1 MSDNFELKSKYKPA
15 GDQPK
20 AIKQLLKSI
29 KENKDTVLLG
39 ATGTGKTF
47 TMANIIEKYKMPTL
61 VMAPNKTLANQL
73 FLELKSM
80 FPNNRVEYYI
90 SNFDFYKP
98 EAYKPSTDTYIEK
111 TSMQNWQLEMM
122 RTSATTSL
130 ITNDDVIVVASVAAI
145 YGHRNPMEYGETFKK
160 IKVGEMI
167 KRKELLHELISLAY
181 QRGDDL
187 LPGYFKAKGDV
198 IEVVPSWTDRF
209 HLRIEMFGD
218 EIDRITEI
226 DNMNKTPIKNFN
238 EYVIFPADFYTVKQM
253 EIKDAIKEIEKDLEK
268 RLDEFNKEGK
278 LLEADRLSKR
288 VRFDLEQLDEFGFTS
303 GMENYAIY
311 FDKHRKKGET
321 PDSLLSYFPK
331 DYLLIIDESH
341 LSISQI
347 KAMYKGDRAR
357 KETLVEYG
365 FRLPTSLDNRPLKF
379 EEFEERAGKTVYVS
393 ATPGDYELEKTEN
406 KYVEQIIRP
415 TGLLD
420 PEIDVRPELNQLDD
434 LMEEIYKRKELNER
448 VFINTTTKKLSEDIA
463 TYMKDNGISV
473 AYLHS
478 DLKTLE
484 REDVLRK
491 LRTGVYDCVVGINLL
506 REGLDIPE
514 VSLVAIL
521 DADKEGFMRNT
532 RSLIQLIGRAARNS
546 NGQVIMYAD
555 KVTPSMKM
563 AIKETKRRRKLQ
575 LEYNEENGIV
585 PKTIIKDIPKQ
596 ALEGFENRHKVKF
609 SAMKTKQKI
618 EALEK
623 EMMEASTA
631 YDFERAI
638 KLRDLITEL
647 KGGM

>member
-1 MSDNFELKSKYKPA
+1 MKFELKSKYKPA

-20 AIKQLLKSI
+20 AIKELLSSI
-29 KENKDTVLLG
+29 KENKDTILLG

-47 TMANIIEKYKMPTL
+47 TMANIIEQYKMPTL
-61 VMAPNKTLANQL
+61 VLAPNKTLANQL
-73 FLELKSM
+73 FLELKEM
-80 FPNNRVEYYI
+80 FPNNRVEYFI
-90 SNFDFYKP
+90 SNFDFYQP
-98 EAYKPSTDTYIEK
+98 EAYKPSSDTYIEK

-130 ITNDDVIVVASVAAI
+130 VTNEDVIVVASVAAI
-145 YGHRNPMEYGETFKK
+145 YGHRNPIEYGDTFKNF
-160 IKVGEMI
+160 KVGDVI
-167 KRKELLHELISLAY
+167 KRKELLHDLISLAY

-209 HLRIEMFGD
+209 HIRIEMFGD
-218 EIDRITEI
+218 EIERITEI
-226 DNMNKTPIKNFN
+226 DNLQKTPIKNYDTF
-238 EYVIFPADFYTVKQM
+238 VLFPADFYTIKQNEVK
-253 EIKDAIKEIEKDLEK
+253 EAIVEIEKDLNK
-268 RLDEFNKEGK
+268 RLEEFKAEGK

-288 VRFDLEQLDEFGFTS
+288 VRFDIEQLDEFGFTS

-311 FDKHRKKGET
+311 FDKHRGKGET

-341 LSISQI
+341 LSISQV
-347 KAMYKGDRAR
+347 KAMYKGDKAR

-393 ATPGDYELEKTEN
+393 ATPGDYELEKTN
-406 KYVEQIIRP
+406 NTFVEQIIRP

-420 PEIDVRPELNQLDD
+420 PLIEVKEEANQLDD
-434 LMEEIYKRKELNER
+434 LMSQIYARKEKDER
-448 VFINTTTKKLSEDIA
+448 VFVNTTTKKLSEDIS

-491 LRTGVYDCVVGINLL
+491 LRTGIYDCVVGINLL

-546 NGQVIMYAD
+546 NGQVIMYANKMTD
-555 KVTPSMKM
+555 SMKM
-563 AIKETKRRRKLQ
+563 AIKETNRRRDIQIK
-575 LEYNEENGIV
+575 YNEENGIV
-585 PKTIIKDIPKQ
+585 PKTIIKDIPKP

-609 SAMKTKQKI
+609 SAMKTKEKI
-618 EALEK
+618 KALEE
-623 EMMEASTA
+623 EMMEASA
-631 YDFERAI
+631 KYDFEKAI

>member
-1 MSDNFELKSKYKPA
+1 MNFELKSKYKPA

-20 AIKQLLKSI
+20 AIKGILKSI
-29 KENKDTVLLG
+29 KENKETVLLG

-47 TMANIIEKYKMPTL
+47 TMANIIEKYNMPTL
-61 VMAPNKTLANQL
+61 VLAPNKTLANQL
-73 FLELKSM
+73 FLELKEM
-80 FPNNRVEYYI
+80 FPNNRVEYFI
-90 SNFDFYKP
+90 SNFDFYQP

-111 TSMQNWQLEMM
+111 TSLQNWQLEMM

-130 ITNDDVIVVASVAAI
+130 ITNKDVIVVASVAAI
-145 YGHRNPMEYGETFKK
+145 YGHRNPIEYGDSFFKLK
-160 IKVGEMI
+160 RGDVI
-167 KRKELLHELISLAY
+167 KRKELLHELVSLAY

-218 EIDRITEI
+218 EIDNITEI
-226 DNMNKTPIKNFN
+226 DNMQKTPIKNYD
-238 EYVIFPADFYTVKQM
+238 EYVVFPADFYTVKMDQ
-253 EIKDAIKEIEKDLEK
+253 IKSAMKNIEKDLDK
-268 RLDEFNKEGK
+268 RINELKEDNK

-288 VRFDLEQLDEFGFTS
+288 VRFDLEQLDEFGFTN
-303 GMENYAIY
+303 GMENYSIY

-331 DYLLIIDESH
+331 DYLLIVDESH
-341 LSISQI
+341 LSIPQV

-379 EEFEERAGKTVYVS
+379 EEFEERIGKTVYVS
-393 ATPGDYELEKTEN
+393 ATPSDYELEKTKGE
-406 KYVEQIIRP
+406 YIEQIIRP

-420 PEIDVRPELNQLDD
+420 PIVEVRSEQHQLDD
-434 LMEEIYKRKELNER
+434 LMSEIYERKNKDER
-448 VFINTTTKKLSEDIA
+448 VFVNTTTKKLSEDIA

-478 DLKTLE
+478 ELKTLE

-491 LRTGVYDCVVGINLL
+491 LRTGIYDCVVGINLL

-532 RSLIQLIGRAARNS
+532 RSLIQLIGRAARNA
-546 NGQVIMYAD
+546 NGKVIMYAD
-555 KVTPSMKM
+555 RVTPSMKWAM
-563 AIKETKRRRKLQ
+563 DETSRRRKLQ
-575 LEYNEENGIV
+575 EEYNEENGIV
-585 PKTIIKDIPKQ
+585 PKTIIKEIPKPM
-596 ALEGFENRHKVKF
+596 LEEFDNRHKVKF
-609 SAMKTKQKI
+609 SAMKTKEKI

-623 EMMEASTA
+623 EMMEASSK
-631 YDFERAI
+631 YDFEKAI

-647 KGGM
+647 KGGLK

>member
-1 MSDNFELKSKYKPA
+1 MKFELKSKYKPA

-20 AIKQLLKSI
+20 AIKEILASV
-29 KENKDTVLLG
+29 KENQDTILLG

-47 TMANIIEKYKMPTL
+47 TMANIIEQYKMPTL
-61 VMAPNKTLANQL
+61 VLAPNKTLANQL
-73 FLELKSM
+73 FLELKEM

-90 SNFDFYKP
+90 SNFDFYQP
-98 EAYKPSTDTYIEK
+98 EAYKPSSDTYIEK
-111 TSMQNWQLEMM
+111 SSMQNWQLEMM

-130 ITNDDVIVVASVAAI
+130 VTNSDVIVVASVAAI
-145 YGHRNPMEYGETFKK
+145 YGHRNPIEYGETFMN
-160 IKVGEMI
+160 IKVGQVI
-167 KRKELLHELISLAY
+167 KRKELLHQLVSLAY

-187 LPGYFKAKGDV
+187 LPGHFKAKGDV

-218 EIDRITEI
+218 EIERITEI
-226 DNMNKTPIKNFN
+226 DNMQKTPIKNYDTF
-238 EYVIFPADFYTVKQM
+238 VIFPADFYTIKQNEVKEAM
-253 EIKDAIKEIEKDLEK
+253 GEIEKDLNK
-268 RLDEFNKEGK
+268 RLEEFKSEGK

-311 FDKHRKKGET
+311 FDRHRKKGET

-347 KAMYKGDRAR
+347 KAMYKGDRSR

-365 FRLPTSLDNRPLKF
+365 FRLPTSMDNRPLKF
-379 EEFEERAGKTVYVS
+379 EEFQERAGKTVYVS
-393 ATPGDYELEKTEN
+393 ATPGDYELEKTGN
-406 KYVEQIIRP
+406 KFVEQIIRP

-420 PEIDVRPELNQLDD
+420 PEVEVRSEVNQLDD
-434 LMEEIYKRKELNER
+434 LMSEIYARKEKDER
-448 VFINTTTKKLSEDIA
+448 VFVNTTTKKLSEDIS

-491 LRTGVYDCVVGINLL
+491 LRTGIYDCVVGINLL

-532 RSLIQLIGRAARNS
+532 RSLIQLIGRAARNQ
-546 NGQVIMYAD
+546 NGKVIMYAN
-555 KVTPSMKM
+555 KTTQSMEM
-563 AIKETKRRRKLQ
+563 AIKETNRRREIQKK
-575 LEYNEENGIV
+575 YNDDNGIV
-585 PKTIIKDIPKQ
+585 PKTIIKDIPKP

-609 SAMKTKQKI
+609 SAMKTKEKI
-618 EALEK
+618 AALEN
-623 EMMEASTA
+623 EMMEASSK
-631 YDFERAI
+631 YDFEKAI

>member
-1 MSDNFELKSKYKPA
+1 MKFELKSKFKPA

-20 AIKQLLKSI
+20 AIKEILASVK
-29 KENKDTVLLG
+29 KNKDTILLG

-47 TMANIIEKYKMPTL
+47 TMANIIEQYRMPTL

-73 FLELKSM
+73 FLELKEM

-90 SNFDFYKP
+90 SNFDFFQP

-111 TSMQNWQLEMM
+111 SSMQNWQLEMM

-130 ITNDDVIVVASVAAI
+130 VTNSDVIVVASVAAI
-145 YGHRNPMEYGETFKK
+145 YGHRNPLEYGDTFYKV
-160 IKVGEMI
+160 KVGTQI
-167 KRKELLHELISLAY
+167 KRKELLFQLVSLAY

-187 LPGYFKAKGDV
+187 LPGNFKAKGDV

-218 EIDRITEI
+218 EIEKITEI
-226 DNMNKTPIKNFN
+226 DNLQKTPIKHYD
-238 EYVIFPADFYTVKQM
+238 EYVIFPADFYTIKQDEVKNAIT
-253 EIKDAIKEIEKDLEK
+253 EIRKDLNE
-268 RLDEFNKEGK
+268 RLMEFKEEGK
-278 LLEADRLSKR
+278 ILEADRLSKR
-288 VRFDLEQLDEFGFTS
+288 VGFDLEQLDEFGFTS
-303 GMENYAIY
+303 GMENYSIY

-321 PDSLLSYFPK
+321 PDTLLSYFPK

-347 KAMYKGDRAR
+347 KAMYKGDRSR

-379 EEFEERAGKTVYVS
+379 EEFQERAGKTVYVS
-393 ATPGDYELEKTEN
+393 ATPGDYELEKTGG

-420 PEIDVRPELNQLDD
+420 PKIEVRPELNQLDD
-434 LMEEIYKRKELNER
+434 LMGEINLRKERNER
-448 VFINTTTKKLSEDIA
+448 VFVNTTTKKLSEDIA
-463 TYMKDNGISV
+463 TYLKDNGISV

-478 DLKTLE
+478 ELKTLE

-491 LRTGVYDCVVGINLL
+491 LRTGIYDCVVGINLL

-532 RSLIQLIGRAARNS
+532 RSLIQLIGRAARNA

-555 KVTPSMKM
+555 KITQSMDW
-563 AIKETKRRRKLQ
+563 AIKETDRRRSIQ
-575 LEYNEENGIV
+575 AEYNDYNGIV
-585 PKTIIKDIPKQ
+585 PRTIIKDIPKQ
-596 ALEGFENRHKVKF
+596 ALEGFDNRHKVKF
-609 SAMKTKQKI
+609 SAMKTKEKI

-623 EMMEASTA
+623 EMMEASA
-631 YDFERAI
+631 KYDFEKAI

-647 KGGM
+647 KGGR

>member
-1 MSDNFELKSKYKPA
+1 MKFELKSKFKPS

-20 AIKQLLKSI
+20 AIKGLLNSI
-29 KENKDTVLLG
+29 KSNKDTILLG

-73 FLELKSM
+73 FLELKEM

-90 SNFDFYKP
+90 SNFDFYQP

-145 YGHRNPMEYGETFKK
+145 YGHRNPIEYGDTFQK
-160 IKVGEMI
+160 IKVGQSI
-167 KRKELLHELISLAY
+167 KRKQLLHDLVSLAY

-226 DNMNKTPIKNFN
+226 DNMQKTPIKHFD
-238 EYVIFPADFYTVKQM
+238 EYVIFPADFYTVKHDQ
-253 EIKDAIKEIEKDLEK
+253 IKLAMKEIENDLNN
-268 RLDEFNKEGK
+268 RLEEFKSEGK

-311 FDKHRKKGET
+311 FDNHRNKGET

-347 KAMYKGDRAR
+347 KAMYKGDRSR

-379 EEFEERAGKTVYVS
+379 DEFEERAGKTVYVS
-393 ATPGDYELEKTEN
+393 ATPGDYELEKT
-406 KYVEQIIRP
+406 KGKFVEQIIRP

-420 PEIDVRPELNQLDD
+420 PIIEVRPEMNQLDD
-434 LMEEIYKRKELNER
+434 LMTEIYLRKDKNER

-555 KVTPSMKM
+555 KITRSMKD
-563 AIKETKRRRKLQ
+563 AIDETKRRRDIQSK
-575 LEYNEENGIV
+575 YNEENGIV
-585 PKTIIKDIPKQ
+585 PKTIIKDIPKPI
-596 ALEGFENRHKVKF
+596 LEEFDNRHKVKF
-609 SAMKTKQKI
+609 SAMKTKEKI
-618 EALEK
+618 KALEE
-623 EMMEASTA
+623 EMMEASSK
-631 YDFERAI
+631 YDFEKAI

>member
-1 MSDNFELKSKYKPA
+1 MKFELKSKFNPS

-20 AIKQLLKSI
+20 AIKELVTSLK
-29 KENKDTVLLG
+29 KNKDTILLG

-47 TMANIIEKYKMPTL
+47 TMANVIEKYNMPTL
-61 VMAPNKTLANQL
+61 VLAPNKTLANQL
-73 FLELKSM
+73 FLELKEM

-90 SNFDFYKP
+90 SNFDFYQP

-130 ITNDDVIVVASVAAI
+130 VTNDDVIVVASVAAI
-145 YGHRNPMEYGETFKK
+145 YGHRNPIEYGDTFQK
-160 IKVGEMI
+160 IKVGDVI
-167 KRKELLHELISLAY
+167 KRKQLLHDLVALAY

-226 DNMNKTPIKNFN
+226 DNMQKTPIKNFD
-238 EYVIFPADFYTVKQM
+238 EYVIFPADFYTIKQNEVKAAM
-253 EIKDAIKEIEKDLEK
+253 VEIEKDLNE
-268 RLDEFNKEGK
+268 RLIELKDEGK

-288 VRFDLEQLDEFGFTS
+288 IRFDLEQLDEFGFTS
-303 GMENYAIY
+303 GMENYSIY
-311 FDKHRKKGET
+311 FDQHRSKGET

-347 KAMYKGDRAR
+347 KAMYKGDRSR

-365 FRLPTSLDNRPLKF
+365 FRLPTALDNRPLKF

-393 ATPGDYELEKTEN
+393 ATPGDYELEKTKG
-406 KYVEQIIRP
+406 KYIEQIIRP

-420 PEIDVRPELNQLDD
+420 PIVEVRPEINQLDD
-434 LMEEIYKRKELNER
+434 LMTEIYARKELNER

-491 LRTGVYDCVVGINLL
+491 LRTGIYDCVVGINLL

-546 NGQVIMYAD
+546 NGRVIMYSD
-555 KVTPSMKM
+555 RITKSMKE
-563 AIKETKRRRKLQ
+563 AIDETKRRRLIQ
-575 LEYNEENGIV
+575 EEYNEENGIV
-585 PKTIIKDIPKQ
+585 PRTIIKEIPKPM
-596 ALEGFENRHKVKF
+596 LEEFNNRHKVKF
-609 SAMKTKQKI
+609 SAMKTKEKI
-618 EALEK
+618 KALET
-623 EMMEASTA
+623 EMMEASSK
-631 YDFERAI
+631 YDFEKAI

>member
-1 MSDNFELKSKYKPA
+1 MKFELRSKYKPA

-20 AIKQLLKSI
+20 AIKEILASVK
-29 KENKDTVLLG
+29 KNKDTILLG

-47 TMANIIEKYKMPTL
+47 TMANIIEQYRMPTL
-61 VMAPNKTLANQL
+61 VLAPNKTLANQL
-73 FLELKSM
+73 FLELKEM
-80 FPNNRVEYYI
+80 FPNNRVEYFI
-90 SNFDFYKP
+90 SNFDFYQP
-98 EAYKPSTDTYIEK
+98 EAYKPSSDTYIEK

-130 ITNDDVIVVASVAAI
+130 VTNKDVIVVASVAAI
-145 YGHRNPMEYGETFKK
+145 YGHRNPIEYGDTFKN
-160 IKVGEMI
+160 IKVGDVI
-167 KRKELLHELISLAY
+167 KRKQLLHDLISLAY

-218 EIDRITEI
+218 EIERITEI
-226 DNMNKTPIKNFN
+226 DNMQKTPIKNYDNF
-238 EYVIFPADFYTVKQM
+238 VIFPADFYTIKQNEVK
-253 EIKDAIKEIEKDLEK
+253 EAIVEIEKDLNK
-268 RLDEFNKEGK
+268 RLEEFKSEGK

-311 FDKHRKKGET
+311 FDKHRNKGET
-321 PDSLLSYFPK
+321 PDSLLSYFPD
-331 DYLLIIDESH
+331 DYLLIVDESH

-347 KAMYKGDRAR
+347 KAMYKGDRSR
-357 KETLVEYG
+357 KETLVDYG

-393 ATPGDYELEKTEN
+393 ATPGDYELEKTGN
-406 KYVEQIIRP
+406 KFIEQIIRP

-420 PEIDVRPELNQLDD
+420 PEIEVRSEVNQLDD
-434 LMEEIYKRKELNER
+434 LMSEMYLRKEKDER
-448 VFINTTTKKLSEDIA
+448 VFVNTTTKKLSEDIS

-532 RSLIQLIGRAARNS
+532 RSLIQLIGRAARNQ
-546 NGQVIMYAD
+546 NGKVIMYAS
-555 KVTPSMKM
+555 KTTTSMKM
-563 AIKETKRRRKLQ
+563 AINETNRRREIQKA
-575 LEYNEENGIV
+575 YNDENGIV
-585 PKTIIKDIPKQ
+585 PKTIIKEIPKP

-609 SAMKTKQKI
+609 SAMKTKEKI

-623 EMMEASTA
+623 EMMEASSK
-631 YDFERAI
+631 YDFEKAI

>member
-1 MSDNFELKSKYKPA
+1 MKFELKSKFSPS

-20 AIKQLLKSI
+20 AIKELVDSLNN
-29 KENKDTVLLG
+29 NKDTILLG

-47 TMANIIEKYKMPTL
+47 TMANVIEKYKMPTL
-61 VMAPNKTLANQL
+61 VLAPNKTLANQL
-73 FLELKSM
+73 FLELKEM
-80 FPNNRVEYYI
+80 FPNNRVEYFI
-90 SNFDFYKP
+90 SNFDFYQP

-130 ITNDDVIVVASVAAI
+130 VTNDDVIVVASVAAI
-145 YGHRNPMEYGETFKK
+145 YGHRNPIEYGDTFEKV
-160 IKVGEMI
+160 KVGQVI
-167 KRKELLHELISLAY
+167 KRKELLYRLVSLAY

-187 LPGYFKAKGDV
+187 LPGHFKAKGDV
-198 IEVVPSWTDRF
+198 IEIVPSWTDRF

-218 EIDRITEI
+218 EIDKITEI
-226 DNMNKTPIKNFN
+226 DNMQKTPIKHYD
-238 EYVIFPADFYTVKQM
+238 EYVIFPADFYTIKQNEVKSAM
-253 EIKDAIKEIEKDLEK
+253 VEIENDLNE
-268 RLDEFNKEGK
+268 RLVELKEEGK

-303 GMENYAIY
+303 GMENYSIY
-311 FDKHRKKGET
+311 FDQHRKKGET

-347 KAMYKGDRAR
+347 KAMYKGDRSR

-365 FRLPTSLDNRPLKF
+365 FRLPTALDNRPLKF
-379 EEFEERAGKTVYVS
+379 EEFEEKAGKTVYVS
-393 ATPGDYELEKTEN
+393 ATPGDYELEKTKG
-406 KYVEQIIRP
+406 KYIEQIIRP

-420 PEIDVRPELNQLDD
+420 PIIEVRPEINQLDD
-434 LMEEIYKRKELNER
+434 LMSEIYSRKELNER

-491 LRTGVYDCVVGINLL
+491 LRTGIYDCVVGINLL

-546 NGQVIMYAD
+546 NGKVIMYAD
-555 KVTPSMKM
+555 KVTKSMSE
-563 AIKETKRRRKLQ
+563 AIEETKRRRSIQ
-575 LEYNEENGIV
+575 EEYNDENGIV
-585 PKTIIKDIPKQ
+585 PKTIIKDIPKPM
-596 ALEGFENRHKVKF
+596 LEEFDNRHKVKF
-609 SAMKTKQKI
+609 SAMKTKEKI
-618 EALEK
+618 KALEE
-623 EMMEASTA
+623 EMMEASSK
-631 YDFERAI
+631 YDFEKAI

>member
-1 MSDNFELKSKYKPA
+1 MEFKLKSKYSPA

-20 AIKQLLKSI
+20 AIKEILASI
-29 KENKDTVLLG
+29 KKNDETVLLG

-61 VMAPNKTLANQL
+61 VLAPNKTLANQL
-73 FLELKSM
+73 FLELKEM
-80 FPNNRVEYYI
+80 FPDNRVEYYI
-90 SNFDFYKP
+90 SNFDFYQP

-111 TSMQNWQLEMM
+111 TSLQNWQLEMM

-145 YGHRNPMEYGETFKK
+145 YGHRNPIEYGDSFYKLK
-160 IKVGEMI
+160 RGDVI
-167 KRKELLHELISLAY
+167 KRKELLHELVSLAY

-187 LPGYFKAKGDV
+187 LPGHFKAKGDV

-218 EIDRITEI
+218 EIDNITEI
-226 DNMNKTPIKNFN
+226 DNMQKTPIKHYD
-238 EYVIFPADFYTVKQM
+238 EYVIFPADFYTVKM
-253 EIKDAIKEIEKDLEK
+253 DEVKSAMKEIEKDLEN
-268 RLDEFNKEGK
+268 RLSELKQEDKA
-278 LLEADRLSKR
+278 LEADRLSKR
-288 VRFDLEQLDEFGFTS
+288 VRFDLEQLDEFGFTN

-311 FDKHRKKGET
+311 FDRHRDKGET
-321 PDSLLSYFPK
+321 PDTLLSYFPK
-331 DYLLIIDESH
+331 DYLLIVDESH
-341 LSISQI
+341 LSIPQI

-379 EEFEERAGKTVYVS
+379 EEFEQRIGKTVYVS
-393 ATPGDYELEKTEN
+393 ATPADYELDKTN
-406 KYVEQIIRP
+406 GKYVEQIIRP

-420 PEIDVRPELNQLDD
+420 PSVEVRPELNQLDD
-434 LMEEIYKRKELNER
+434 LMTEIYARKEKDER
-448 VFINTTTKKLSEDIA
+448 VFVNTTTKKLSEDIA

-478 DLKTLE
+478 ELKTLE

-491 LRTGVYDCVVGINLL
+491 LRTGIYDCVVGINLL

-532 RSLIQLIGRAARNS
+532 RSLIQLIGRAARNA
-546 NGQVIMYAD
+546 NGHVIMYAD
-555 KVTPSMKM
+555 RITSSMDW
-563 AIKETKRRRKLQ
+563 AIKETARRRELQ
-575 LEYNEENGIV
+575 EEYNEENGIV
-585 PKTIIKDIPKQ
+585 PKTIIKEIPKPV
-596 ALEGFENRHKVKF
+596 LEEFDNRHKVKF
-609 SAMKTKQKI
+609 SAMKTKEKI
-618 EALEK
+618 AALES
-623 EMMEASTA
+623 EMMEASQK
-631 YDFERAI
+631 YDFEKAI

-647 KGGM
+647 KGGLK

>member
-1 MSDNFELKSKYKPA
+1 MKFELKSKYKPA

-20 AIKQLLKSI
+20 AIKELLSSI
-29 KENKDTVLLG
+29 KENKDTILLG

-47 TMANIIEKYKMPTL
+47 TMANIIEQYKMPTL
-61 VMAPNKTLANQL
+61 VLAPNKTLANQL
-73 FLELKSM
+73 FLELKEM
-80 FPNNRVEYYI
+80 FPNNRVEYFI
-90 SNFDFYKP
+90 SNFDFYQP
-98 EAYKPSTDTYIEK
+98 EAYKPSSDTYIEK

-130 ITNDDVIVVASVAAI
+130 VTNEDVIVVASVAAI
-145 YGHRNPMEYGETFKK
+145 YGHRNPIEYGDTFKNF
-160 IKVGEMI
+160 KVGDVI
-167 KRKELLHELISLAY
+167 KRKELLHDLISLAY

-209 HLRIEMFGD
+209 HIRIEMFGD
-218 EIDRITEI
+218 EIERITEI
-226 DNMNKTPIKNFN
+226 DNLQKTPIKNYDTF
-238 EYVIFPADFYTVKQM
+238 VLFPADFYTIKQNEVK
-253 EIKDAIKEIEKDLEK
+253 EAIVEIEKDLNK
-268 RLDEFNKEGK
+268 RLEEFKAEGK

-288 VRFDLEQLDEFGFTS
+288 VRFDIEQLDEFGFTS

-311 FDKHRKKGET
+311 FDKHRGKGET

-331 DYLLIIDESH
+331 NYLLIIDESH
-341 LSISQI
+341 LSISQV
-347 KAMYKGDRAR
+347 KAMYKGDKAR

-393 ATPGDYELEKTEN
+393 ATPGDYELEKTN
-406 KYVEQIIRP
+406 NTFVEQIIRP

-420 PEIDVRPELNQLDD
+420 PLIEVKEEANQLDD
-434 LMEEIYKRKELNER
+434 LMSQIYARKEKDER
-448 VFINTTTKKLSEDIA
+448 VFVNTTTKKLSEDIS

-491 LRTGVYDCVVGINLL
+491 LRTGIYDCVVGINLL

-546 NGQVIMYAD
+546 NGQVIMYANKMTD
-555 KVTPSMKM
+555 SMKM
-563 AIKETKRRRKLQ
+563 AIKETNRRRDIQIK
-575 LEYNEENGIV
+575 YNEENGIV
-585 PKTIIKDIPKQ
+585 PKTIIKDIPKP

-609 SAMKTKQKI
+609 SAMKTKEKI
-618 EALEK
+618 KALEE
-623 EMMEASTA
+623 EMMEASA
-631 YDFERAI
+631 KYDFEKAI